1 MEVMNGSSP
10 AKIYDFVGREG
21 GTVLRMRLAMKTGLS
36 SEKAAGAPDTPEL
49 VEKCRQAARE
59 ITGKEPPQ

>member
-1 MEVMNGSSP
+1 MGV
-10 AKIYDFVGREG
+10 ALQKIYDFVGREG
-21 GTVLRMRLAMKTGLS
+21 GTVLRMRLAMKTGIS

-49 VEKCRQAARE
+49 IQKFREAARE

>member
-1 MEVMNGSSP
+1 MGV
-10 AKIYDFVGREG
+10 ALQKFYDFVGREG

-36 SEKAAGAPDTPEL
+36 SEKAATTPDTPEL
-49 VEKCRQAARE
+49 IEKFRQAVRE

>member
-1 MEVMNGSSP
+1 MGVALQKLYE
-10 AKIYDFVGREG
+10 FVGREG

-36 SEKAAGAPDTPEL
+36 SEKAASTPDTPEL
-49 VEKCRQAARE
+49 IEKCRQAVRE

>member
-1 MEVMNGSSP
+1 MGV
-10 AKIYDFVGREG
+10 ALQKLYDFVGREG

-36 SEKAAGAPDTPEL
+36 SEKAAAAADTPEL
-49 VEKCRQAARE
+49 LEKFRQAVRE